1 MEQSDT
7 LLKPKCKN
15 KIISYA
21 QSKSEFG
28 QAHFIIY
35 FYVCV
40 ENFWRSGN
48 FICYS
53 IFRVSTSHLVWTH
66 VLIVPCDVSHISNP

>member
-28 QAHFIIY
+28 QPHFIIY

-40 ENFWRSGN
+40 ENF
-48 FICYS
+48 
-53 IFRVSTSHLVWTH
+53 
-66 VLIVPCDVSHISNP
+66 